1 MGHTKQYTKVVLTQ
15 STDILGV
22 DQPAQ
27 ALIGKCVKIKVTGTH
42 KWHISGYIIDAAPKP
57 IEVSPD
63 YFEVLDRQR
72 KEKLR
77 LELQND
83 LAIQKK
89 KEVEKRQQL
98 ASLQAASNKKENE
111 NKAHIL
117 ELQNKALILHFMG
130 VMSIGVGV
138 YMLLRNTFL

>member
-1 MGHTKQYTKVVLTQ
+1 MLTQ

-22 DQPAQ
+22 DQPAS
-27 ALIGKCVKIKVTGTH
+27 ALIGKCVKIKVTATH
-42 KWHISGYIIDAAPKP
+42 KWHISGYIVDAAPKP

-98 ASLQAASNKKENE
+98 ASLQAAGNKMKNE
-111 NKAHIL
+111 HKANL
-117 ELQNKALILHFMG
+117 LLQQNKALVLHFMG
-130 VMSIGVGV
+130 VVSIGVGV
-138 YMLLRNTFL
+138 YMLLRNMFL